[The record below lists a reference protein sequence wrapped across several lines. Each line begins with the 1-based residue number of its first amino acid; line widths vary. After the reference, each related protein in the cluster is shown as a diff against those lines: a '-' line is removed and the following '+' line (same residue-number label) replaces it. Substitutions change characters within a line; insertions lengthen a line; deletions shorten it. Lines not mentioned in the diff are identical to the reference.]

1 MDNARLLDDRLR
13 RIIREVSARTG
24 GEIKVQMVEDFTRA
38 VDQASDQIHRRQTI
52 SFMSMLKRS
61 LDELE

>member
-13 RIIREVSARTG
+13 RIIREVSTRTG

-38 VDQASDQIHRRQTI
+38 VDRITSQAHRRQAL
-52 SFMSMLKRS
+52 SFMTMLKKS
-61 LDELE
+61 LEELE

>member
-13 RIIREVSARTG
+13 RIIREVSTRTG
-24 GEIKVQMVEDFTRA
+24 GEIKVQVVEDFTRA
-38 VDQASDQIHRRQTI
+38 VDRITDQNNRRQAVNLMT
-52 SFMSMLKRS
+52 MLKKS